1 MSALI
6 LASVLGVLLLYLG
19 LWGNKKVLAP
29 VGIAGLLGTLA
40 LIQTGWY
47 MEFPQFD
54 NMVRFD
60 GFSKAFNAAMIV
72 ITVLIFLFSI
82 DYYEKMK
89 EHVAE
94 HYALMV
100 FSLTGAFLLTSYTN
114 LLMLFLGIAI
124 LSIPLYVLAGGKRQ
138 SFRSGEAAFKYFLL
152 GSFAT
157 AFFLMG

>member
-72 ITVLIFLFSI
+72 ITVLIFLF
-82 DYYEKMK
+82 
-89 EHVAE
+89 
-94 HYALMV
+94 
-100 FSLTGAFLLTSYTN
+100 G
-114 LLMLFLGIAI
+114 
-124 LSIPLYVLAGGKRQ
+124 
-138 SFRSGEAAFKYFLL
+138 
-152 GSFAT
+152 
-157 AFFLMG
+157 